1 LEREQA
7 AGERGV
13 RIALVVPGG
22 VDRSGEHRVIPALL
36 ALIRRLALRDEVHV
50 LALRQ
55 EDDACD
61 WDLAGAR
68 IHNVGSRRTRLRA
81 VRAVCEMHRSSH
93 FALVHAVWSGACG
106 QVAVAAAALLGIP
119 SLIHV
124 AGGELVALPEIGY
137 GGRLR
142 WRGRISEGMV
152 LRAASVITAASAP
165 VVEMISRLGFRA
177 ERVPLGVDLDSWPAR
192 APVRRTIGSPARLVH
207 VASLNRVK
215 DQAALLRALAE
226 LTQRGVSFELD
237 VVGEDALQGEIQ
249 ALAVQ
254 LGLAARVTFHG
265 FLTRRRLRPIVEA
278 ADLMIIS
285 SRHETGPVAV
295 LEAAVAGV
303 PTVGTCVG
311 HIAEW
316 APRAALSVPVGD
328 WAALAGAIGRMLED
342 EELRLGIAREAH
354 ARALAE
360 DADYTAACFRGLY
373 ATLSTA
379 KRG

>member
-1 LEREQA
+1 M
-7 AGERGV
+7 

-22 VDRSGEHRVIPALL
+22 VDRTSEYRVVPALL

-106 QVAVAAAALLGIP
+106 QVAVVAAALLGIP

-152 LRAASVITAASAP
+152 LRAASAITAASAP
-165 VVEMISRLGFRA
+165 VIEMISQLGLTA

-192 APVRRTIGSPARLVH
+192 APVRRSIGSPARLVH

-215 DQAALLRALAE
+215 DQAALLRALAA
-226 LTQRGVSFELD
+226 LTQRGVSFEMD
-237 VVGEDALQGEIQ
+237 VVGEDTLQGEIQ
-249 ALAVQ
+249 GLAAQ
-254 LGLAARVTFHG
+254 LGLAARVRFHG
-265 FLTRRRLRPIVEA
+265 FLSRRRLRPIVEA

-354 ARALAE
+354 ERALAE

-373 ATLSTA
+373 ATLSTG
-379 KRG
+379 K

>member
-1 LEREQA
+1 M
-7 AGERGV
+7 

-22 VDRSGEHRVIPALL
+22 VDRTSEYRVVPALL

-106 QVAVAAAALLGIP
+106 QVAVAAATLLGIP

-152 LRAASVITAASAP
+152 LRAASAITAASAP
-165 VVEMISRLGFRA
+165 VIEMISRLGLTA
-177 ERVPLGVDLDSWPAR
+177 KRVPLGVDLDSWPAR
-192 APVRRTIGSPARLVH
+192 APVRRSIGSPARLVH

-215 DQAALLRALAE
+215 DQAMLLRALAA
-226 LTQRGVSFELD
+226 LTQRGVSFEMD
-237 VVGEDALQGEIQ
+237 VVGEDTLQGEIQ
-249 ALAVQ
+249 GLAAQ
-254 LGLAARVTFHG
+254 LRLAARVRFHG
-265 FLTRRRLRPIVEA
+265 FLTRRQLRPIVEA

-354 ARALAE
+354 ERALAE

-373 ATLSTA
+373 ATLSSG
-379 KRG
+379 K

>member
-1 LEREQA
+1 
-7 AGERGV
+7 V

-22 VDRSGEHRVIPALL
+22 VDRSGEYRVIPALL

-152 LRAASVITAASAP
+152 LRAASAITAASAP
-165 VVEMISRLGFRA
+165 VIEMISRLGLTA
-177 ERVPLGVDLDSWPAR
+177 ERVPLGVDLDSWPER
-192 APVRRTIGSPARLVH
+192 APVRRSIGSPARLVH
-207 VASLNRVK
+207 VASLSRVK
-215 DQAALLRALAE
+215 DQAALLRALAA
-226 LTQRGVSFELD
+226 LTQRGVSFEMD
-237 VVGEDALQGEIQ
+237 VVGEDTLRGEIQ
-249 ALAVQ
+249 GLAAQ
-254 LGLAARVTFHG
+254 LGLAARVRFHG
-265 FLTRRRLRPIVEA
+265 FLTQRRLRPIVEA

-303 PTVGTCVG
+303 PTFGTCVG

-354 ARALAE
+354 ERALAE

-373 ATLSTA
+373 ATLSTG
-379 KRG
+379 K

>member
-1 LEREQA
+1 M
-7 AGERGV
+7 

-165 VVEMISRLGFRA
+165 VVEMISRLG
-177 ERVPLGVDLDSWPAR
+177 
-192 APVRRTIGSPARLVH
+192 
-207 VASLNRVK
+207 
-215 DQAALLRALAE
+215 
-226 LTQRGVSFELD
+226 
-237 VVGEDALQGEIQ
+237 
-249 ALAVQ
+249 
-254 LGLAARVTFHG
+254 LGLNGYHSEWIWTAGRRARRCAVRSAARPGWYTWQASTG
-265 FLTRRRLRPIVEA
+265 SRIRRRCYARWR
-278 ADLMIIS
+278 S
-285 SRHETGPVAV
+285 SRS
-295 LEAAVAGV
+295 GV
-303 PTVGTCVG
+303 
-311 HIAEW
+311 
-316 APRAALSVPVGD
+316 
-328 WAALAGAIGRMLED
+328 
-342 EELRLGIAREAH
+342 
-354 ARALAE
+354 
-360 DADYTAACFRGLY
+360 
-373 ATLSTA
+373 
-379 KRG
+379 